1 MKHHRRALSIILAAL
16 TALTLFSGCAKQE
29 EPADQPEVP
38 STPEKVYTIGVIQYA
53 EHPALDAACQ
63 GFYDGLAAAGYVA
76 DEGVTYDFQNAQ
88 GDPNNLMTIGQR
100 FVAANVDMILAIAT
114 PAAQAVASQTETIPI
129 VVTAV
134 TDLVDAKLVA
144 SNEAPGGNV
153 TGTTDLNPVDQQIEL
168 MLSLDPEVKTI
179 GVLYTSNED
188 NSILQAN
195 MVKAYCETLGIEVV
209 EGTVTSGNDVQQVAQ
224 SLTGK
229 IDGLYVPTDNIIA
242 TAMPIVGEIMKEAK
256 IPVICGESNMV
267 ESGGLATLG
276 INYYNLG
283 YQTGEIAARIL
294 NGEAA
299 PAEMPVESQKD
310 FDYAING
317 TVAEAIG
324 VAIPE
329 ELKEF
334 VIYPEN

>member
-1 MKHHRRALSIILAAL
+1 MKHHRRVLSITMAAL
-16 TALTLFSGCAKQE
+16 TALTLFSGCAKKE
-29 EPADQPEVP
+29 EPVEAP

-63 GFYDGLAAAGYVA
+63 GFYDGLAAAGYA
-76 DEGVTYDFQNAQ
+76 KDEKVTYDFQNAQ

-114 PAAQAVASQTETIPI
+114 PAAQAVASQTTTIPI

-134 TDLVDAKLVA
+134 TDLVDAKLVD
-144 SNEAPGGNV
+144 SNEVPGGNV
-153 TGTTDLNPVDQQIEL
+153 TGTTDMNPIDKQIDL
-168 MLSLDPEVKTI
+168 MLKLDPEVKTI
-179 GVLYTSNED
+179 GILYTSNED

-195 MVKAYCETLGIEVV
+195 LVKAYCETLGIAVE
-209 EGTVTSGNDVQQVAQ
+209 EGTVTSSNDVQQVAQ
-224 SLTGK
+224 SLAGK

-242 TAMPIVGEIMKEAK
+242 TAMPIVGEIMTAAK

-267 ESGGLATLG
+267 ENGGLATLG

-283 YQTGEIAARIL
+283 YQTGEMAAKIL
-294 NGEAA
+294 NGEAT
-299 PAEMPVESQKD
+299 PAEMPVESQEK

-324 VAIPE
+324 ITIPE
-329 ELKEF
+329 DLKEF
-334 VIYPEN
+334 VIYQETK